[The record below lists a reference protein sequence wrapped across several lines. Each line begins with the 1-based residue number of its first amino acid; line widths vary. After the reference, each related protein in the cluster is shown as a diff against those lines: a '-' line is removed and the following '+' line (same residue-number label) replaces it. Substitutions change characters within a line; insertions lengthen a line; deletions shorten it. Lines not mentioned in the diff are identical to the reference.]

1 MNRSSW
7 NIRDILPPIAGIIFS
22 CLLLVVAAP
31 SSVAAQAAPPSASAI
46 REDAKAKPDLTF
58 PREAKELSFFSPL
71 AMGIWK
77 PKGEGPFPALIIV
90 HTCGGLS
97 QQISFWR
104 KEAIRRG
111 YVAFVLDSFGPRGGG
126 TCVPTPPAS
135 MARTVI
141 DVVQAAEHLATFPF
155 VEKSKIAMVGMS
167 WGGIAGLLIAN
178 PDSVPAS
185 GVSAVVSL
193 YPICRTRAGADRIP
207 GKSTTP
213 LLVLMGGK
221 DTETPP
227 DSCVAALPR
236 LKEGGAPVE
245 WHVFPDATHCWDCAD
260 KNGQR
265 WSPPWAE
272 GRQVIYLYDGKVTDQ
287 SAERAFDFL
296 SRHLKVELK
305 K

>member
-7 NIRDILPPIAGIIFS
+7 NIRSHLRPIAGIMVT

-111 YVAFVLDSFGPRGGG
+111 YVASVLDSFGPRGGG
-126 TCVPTPPAS
+126 T
-135 MARTVI
+135 
-141 DVVQAAEHLATFPF
+141 
-155 VEKSKIAMVGMS
+155 
-167 WGGIAGLLIAN
+167 AGLRIAN
-178 PDSVPAS
+178 QDSVPAS

-305 K
+305 N